1 MTSTNFSFVVN
12 SPTPVKANGWGIGA
26 EYRADKGYRLMA
38 NVYSD
43 ELHDVPPGL
52 ITFFN
57 TPKYRF
63 NIGLAN
69 ANIYKGFGFNV
80 IYKWQDKVDWEG
92 TFAAGEIPSFG
103 TVDMQVSYK
112 LGKTNNLI
120 KLGATNLFNNYY
132 RNAFG
137 NPYVGGL
144 YYISFGYNVF

>member
-1 MTSTNFSFVVN
+1 
-12 SPTPVKANGWGIGA
+12 
-26 EYRADKGYRLMA
+26 MA

-43 ELHDVPPGL
+43 ELRDVPSGL
-52 ITFFN
+52 ITQFN

-63 NIGLAN
+63 NIGVAN

-80 IYKWQDKVDWEG
+80 IYKWQDKISWEG

-103 TVDMQVSYK
+103 TVDMQISYK

-120 KLGATNLFNNYY
+120 KLGATNLFNDYY

-137 NPYVGGL
+137 NPYIGGL